1 VLAAVAGGTL
11 YTVGSHSVAGG
22 KKCQGVASFE
32 IATGDL
38 TAWAPLPDYT
48 GGVSTV
54 ADDTVYMEADDG
66 RTGVARRSVTAVDAR
81 AGQALAWRG
90 DIEGFDGGHIDGLA
104 VVGAFGKVSGKPKE
118 SLAAIDSVTVRNQ
131 GMEPS
136 DRGRR
141 RVQPSRHPRW
151 PPRQQNLRRRRRRDA
166 PTPHPDYCSSPEPHT
181 SASNRPQTLTS
192 AEND

>member
-1 VLAAVAGGTL
+1 MLAAVAGGTL
-11 YTVGSHSVAGG
+11 YAVGSHSVAGG

-90 DIEGFDGGHIDGLA
+90 DIEGFDGGHIDGLT

-118 SLAAIDSVTVRNQ
+118 SLAAIDSVTGATKAWNPATADDDVFSLLATPAGLLANRTFAAV
-131 GMEPS
+131 G
-136 DRGRR
+136 G
-141 RVQPSRHPRW
+141 VI
-151 PPRQQNLRRRRRRDA
+151 A
-166 PTPHPDYCSSPEPHT
+166 PTPHPD
-181 SASNRPQTLTS
+181 
-192 AEND
+192 